1 MSPFQHQETIRQEKE
16 TEMNTRKFLTLAS
29 VVTVLLAPAAF
40 YAATGAQRSSGFAE
54 PDTMATEFLWIPN
67 HIQAIGLG
75 EPDTM
80 ATEFVWTPKEPDT
93 MATEFLWIPKHVSW
107 YAPDRPR
114 IHTVRR
120 KLRPAGRPRP

>member
-16 TEMNTRKFLTLAS
+16 TEMNTRKFVTLAS

-67 HIQAIGLG
+67 HVQAIGLG

-93 MATEFLWIPKHVSW
+93 MATEFLWIPKH
-107 YAPDRPR
+107 AQ
-114 IHTVRR
+114 
-120 KLRPAGRPRP
+120 PAA